1 MELVS
6 FAYPRDDLMKTSD
19 LKKRTGIAG
28 ILEKAEIK
36 EYFNTLFILVGG
48 IEFVIFIA
56 HFIGS
61 LGPEKGPFP
70 WKQYFFVAFMAP
82 IVLMFII
89 GLIVIG
95 FNFYLYGSQQ
105 APFDLDENPFV
116 GTKMKRFGHSF
127 KFLFSIIQQMPVL
140 AGLFILGIGSVVLF
154 KLDVILKILGHI
166 GQKTAFYAFILLC
179 ALVTGVVIFLIFWLY
194 WQFKLQR
201 YNIQKEWEYKQ
212 KVIEMSG
219 LIILDDHTVCNQE
232 GKVISY
238 DGSIK
243 SPEEKKN
250 TGLLPVDKL
259 LLK

>member
-1 MELVS
+1 
-6 FAYPRDDLMKTSD
+6 MKTSGFN
-19 LKKRTGIAG
+19 KRTGIAG
-28 ILEKAEIK
+28 ILEKTEIK
-36 EYFNTLFILVGG
+36 EYFDTLFILVGG

-61 LGPEKGPFP
+61 MGPAKGPFP
-70 WKQYFFVAFMAP
+70 WKQYFFVSFMAP
-82 IVLMFII
+82 IVLMFIV

-105 APFDLDENPFV
+105 AAFELEESPFV
-116 GTKMKRFGHSF
+116 GTRMKRFGHSF
-127 KFLFSIIQQMPVL
+127 KFLFSIIQQVPVL

-154 KLDVILKILGHI
+154 KLDVILRTLGHI
-166 GQKTAFYAFILLC
+166 GEKTAFYVFILLGV
-179 ALVTGVVIFLIFWLY
+179 LVSGVLVFLIFWLY

-201 YNIQKEWEYKQ
+201 YNIQQEWEYKQ

-219 LIILDDHTVCNQE
+219 LIILDDNTVCNQE

-243 SPEEKKN
+243 TPEDKKSN
-250 TGLLPVDKL
+250 GLLTVKKL